1 MQSSAHDMTLCAA
14 SLRAAL
20 AGHGI
25 TLPSLGVDLPS
36 LAGSYR
42 PPAGLIALGNCNLET
57 ARRLTEV
64 LREAACLR
72 IDLLAG
78 SEAVPGLRRAVGGY
92 VDAEVRDEVRLCVT
106 ELVANV
112 VRHVGEGVPVR
123 VRVFR
128 GGAGVPTRIEVT
140 DPAVGALPVLR
151 HARAEDEFGRGL
163 SLVDAVACGWGVES
177 GAAGGKTVWCEV
189 GGAGGV
195 GCGG

>member
-1 MQSSAHDMTLCAA
+1 MQSSAAHDTTLCVE

-42 PPAGLIALGNCNLET
+42 PPVGLVSLGNCNLQT

-72 IDLLAG
+72 IDLLAT
-78 SEAVPGLRRAVGGY
+78 SEAVPRVRRAVGAY

-112 VRHVGEGVPVR
+112 VRLVGEGTPVR

-128 GGAGVPTRIEVT
+128 GVAGVPTRVEVA
-140 DPAVGALPVLR
+140 DPAKGALPVLHR
-151 HARAEDEFGRGL
+151 ARAEDEFGRGL
-163 SLVDAVACGWGVES
+163 SLVDAVACGWGVER

-189 GGAGGV
+189 GGTGPAD
-195 GCGG
+195 